1 MGSGAGVR
9 RILGFALFRWRRF
22 CRDRHTA
29 WMKSRRLARIS
40 LTAAIAM
47 LLVLVAGFADGNY
60 NVTTDGQV
68 ADS

>member
-1 MGSGAGVR
+1 
-9 RILGFALFRWRRF
+9 
-22 CRDRHTA
+22 
-29 WMKSRRLARIS
+29 MKSRRLARIS